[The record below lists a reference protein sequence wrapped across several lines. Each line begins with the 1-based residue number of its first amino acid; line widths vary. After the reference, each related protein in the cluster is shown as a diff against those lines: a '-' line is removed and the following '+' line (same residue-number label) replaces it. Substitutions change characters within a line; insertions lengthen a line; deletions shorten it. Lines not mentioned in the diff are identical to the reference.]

1 MKILEKK
8 SQGNYE
14 YLVSRDS
21 PNSFVTE
28 SLQKT
33 IINLEYANI
42 DGKYKIIQF
51 TSSVQSEGK
60 TTLIS
65 NLAYLLAQRGK
76 KVLTVDLDLRRPKL
90 NRVYGV
96 INKDGLTDYLLG
108 KIDKN
113 SLINHSEDKVDFITT
128 GEKTTSITNVLQSAK
143 LLALFEELKKDYDY
157 ILLDT
162 PPVIVV
168 SDALFVNRIAD
179 GIIFVVAH
187 AKAKKALVK
196 EAISSLS
203 KTTTPIIGFCM
214 TQYKV
219 SRGSKYG
226 YTYKYYD

>member
-76 KVLTVDLDLRRPKL
+76 KVLIVDLDLRRPKL

-196 EAISSLS
+196 EALSALS

-226 YTYKYYD
+226 YTYKYND